1 MPGGFREEAEPE
13 GRYAPHMSKE
23 FSPTDESLQG
33 SDLTDP
39 DTGLMR
45 QCAKHCHSCILH
57 PNPDKRLLEKR
68 TLADYLDRIAEN
80 DEFVVCHNTVAD
92 LGLGDDA
99 PPAICAGYMDEEVPE
114 EQQEWRRSWR
124 ARMIK
129 MYDQALPVP
138 PPAPSGKPADAPSS
152 R

>member
-1 MPGGFREEAEPE
+1 
-13 GRYAPHMSKE
+13 MSKE
-23 FSPTDESLQG
+23 SSPYDEPRRGQ
-33 SDLTDP
+33 DLADP

-45 QCAKHCHSCILH
+45 MCATHCHSCILH
-57 PNPDKRLLEKR
+57 PNPDKRLLESR
-68 TLADYLDRIAEN
+68 TLAGYLDRIAQS
-80 DEFVVCHNTVAD
+80 DEFVVCHNTASD

-99 PPAICAGYMDEEVPE
+99 PPAICAGYMDENVPE

-138 PPAPSGKPADAPSS
+138 PPAPSRKPADSPSG